1 MTFASFQFGVFVAVT
16 FAVYWLL
23 PRKARPA
30 LLLLASAVFYTW
42 AFAPHAALLAVL
54 VVGAY
59 VAGKRV
65 ESEPGSRA
73 TLVWGIVG
81 SLALLAFFKYLPMLT
96 LTANGLL
103 GLVGVTALPVPSI
116 AAPLGLSYVT
126 FGLVHYLVSVRKGEP
141 AAHNLVDMGLYVTF
155 FPTITAGPIKR
166 YPEFMA
172 DLAALPER
180 PLTDDI
186 TYGLMRIVVGLAKK
200 IVIADTVAI
209 LVTPLHTPGS
219 GHPLALLI
227 GVYAYAIQIYFDFS
241 GYSDMAIGI
250 ARLFGFRVLENFSWP
265 YLRRNLSL
273 FWRSWHISLSRLITE
288 YVYIPLGGSRKG
300 TLATARNTLIAM
312 AASGLWHGAAWHF
325 VAWGVAHGV
334 GLVVLRA
341 WSASWDWLR
350 AKSSFVERASA
361 SRAGTGAGAV
371 LGWAVT
377 FNFVVFAWVL
387 FLLPIGDAWTVYVR
401 IGTWLI
407 KAIVAVIR

>member
-16 FAVYWLL
+16 FAAYWLL
-23 PRKARPA
+23 PRRSRPA

-42 AFAPHAALLAVL
+42 AFAPHAVLLATLVL
-54 VVGAY
+54 GAY
-59 VAGKRV
+59 AVGKRV
-65 ESEPGSRA
+65 EVEPGSRA
-73 TLVWGIVG
+73 TLLWGIAA
-81 SLALLAFFKYLPMLT
+81 SLATLAFFKYLPMLT

-103 GLVGVTALPVPSI
+103 GLIGVTALPVPSI

-141 AAHNLVDMGLYVTF
+141 AADNLVDMSLYVAF

-172 DLAALPER
+172 DLAALPDR
-180 PLTDDI
+180 PVTGDI
-186 TYGLMRIVVGLAKK
+186 TYGLVRIVVGLAKK

-227 GVYAYAIQIYFDFS
+227 GVYAYAIQLYFDFS

-250 ARLFGFRVLENFSWP
+250 SRLFGFRILENFSWP
-265 YLRRNLSL
+265 YLRRNLSQ

-288 YVYIPLGGSRKG
+288 YVYIPLGGSRRG

-325 VAWGVAHGV
+325 VAWGVAHGA

-341 WSASWDWLR
+341 WNGLWGWLR
-350 AKSSFVERASA
+350 TKSAVVERVSA
-361 SRAGTGAGAV
+361 SRVGQSTGAV

-387 FLLPIGDAWTVYVR
+387 FLLPMSDAWTVYTR
-401 IGTWLI
+401 TGTWMLE
-407 KAIVAVIR
+407 AVLAVVR